1 MRGDTE
7 VSTPMERNRTY
18 RKRKQQLQQ
27 VREEL
32 THMLEMVDPRYARE
46 LIPSKDVRAMFRK
59 LLDLATVEG
68 GQ

>member
-1 MRGDTE
+1 
-7 VSTPMERNRTY
+7 MERNRTY